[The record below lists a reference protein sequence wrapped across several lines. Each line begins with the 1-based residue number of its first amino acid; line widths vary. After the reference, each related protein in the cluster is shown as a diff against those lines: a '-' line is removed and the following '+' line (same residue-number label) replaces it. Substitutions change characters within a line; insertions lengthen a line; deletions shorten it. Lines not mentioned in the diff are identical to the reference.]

1 MADGRVT
8 IDTALDSAG
17 FEKGVKG
24 IKSQAG
30 SLTSVLKKL
39 SGAVTAAFAVG
50 KIVQFGK
57 EAVELGSSVS
67 EVQNVVDVAF
77 GDMAYKVEDF
87 AASAIQNFGMS
98 QLTAK
103 KTASTYMSMAKN
115 MGLSMDEASD
125 MSITLTGLTGDVA
138 SFYNISQEMADV
150 KLKSVFTGETESLKD
165 LGVVMT
171 QANLEAYALANG
183 INKSTS
189 EMSQAELVT
198 LRYNFVVDK
207 LADASG
213 DFVRTQDSWANQTRV
228 LSMQWQEFMSVIGQA
243 LIQVLLPAVR
253 VLNTVVA
260 SLIGMA
266 NTVNAFLAAIF
277 GGTREQVQQ
286 TENTVGQVSSGIGEA
301 VSNQNALTD
310 AAKETNKE
318 QGKTLAGFDELSK
331 LSSGTGSGGGASAAA
346 GAAALPA
353 VSGTG
358 ESTPAVQADG
368 AVLNLVDRLKA
379 AVEPFRGAFEQA
391 FSDILTG
398 AGRLLK
404 VFEQVW
410 TDIRSLGSPLV
421 EWFGGSFTTFLNQ
434 FVVTV
439 GSTMG
444 GVLDSVAMVVS
455 DLWSAVLFPVLQS
468 WAVSILP
475 FITEFATQLL
485 MTFDTLFEQVKTIFD
500 MIWQQAISPALE
512 MITQIWLDLWDG
524 IVATWDEY
532 GAPIFDQ
539 LRQAVDNAAQTLLNA
554 WDTII
559 KPVWDTLMSVLDQ
572 VWNEHFKPLWD
583 NVLEFVAMLVEAALQ
598 IYNSFIQPL
607 VNWFINT
614 FGPPIAET
622 ISMVVERIGIIL
634 STAADVAGGII
645 EALKGVV
652 NFVAGV
658 FTGDWERAWEGIQGI
673 FTGIWNGIVSAL
685 EGAVNLIINGV
696 NWIITQMNKLSFTAP
711 DWIPGI
717 GGATIGFNIPR
728 VQELRLP
735 RLAQGAVIPP
745 NREFMA
751 VLGDQRSGNNIEAPE
766 RLIRSIVRE
775 ESGAGSTAVLRE
787 ILAAIREGRVMMV
800 DKKVLASVVQSSVNT
815 AARASGGAALKV

>member
-1 MADGRVT
+1 MT
-8 IDTALDSAG
+8 IDTSLDKSG
-17 FEKGVKG
+17 FEQGVKG
-24 IKSQAG
+24 LKSQAG
-30 SLTSVLKKL
+30 GLTSVLKKL
-39 SGAVTAAFAVG
+39 GGAVAAAFAVG

-57 EAVELGSSVS
+57 EAVELGSSVT

-77 GDMAYKVEDF
+77 GDMAYKAENF
-87 AASAIQNFGMS
+87 AASAIENFGMS
-98 QLTAK
+98 QLAAK

-115 MGLSMDEASD
+115 MGLSMDQASD
-125 MSITLTGLTGDVA
+125 MSITLAGLTGDVA
-138 SFYNISQEMADV
+138 SFYNISQELADV
-150 KLKSVFTGETESLKD
+150 KLKSVFTGETETLKD
-165 LGVVMT
+165 LGIVMT

-183 INKSTS
+183 ISKSMS

-198 LRYNFVVDK
+198 LRYNFVVDQ
-207 LADASG
+207 LSDASG
-213 DFVRTQDSWANQTRV
+213 DFVRTQDSWANQTRI
-228 LSMQWQEFMSVIGQA
+228 LSMQWQEFMSIIGQA

-253 VLNTVVA
+253 VLNTVVTA
-260 SLIGMA
+260 LIGMA
-266 NTVNAFLAAIF
+266 NTVNAFLTAIF
-277 GGTREQVQQ
+277 GGTRNQIQQ
-286 TENTVGQVSSGIGEA
+286 TENTVGEVASGIGEA
-301 VSNQNALTD
+301 VGNQNALTD

-331 LSSGTGSGGGASAAA
+331 LSSGSSGSGGPA
-346 GAAALPA
+346 GTAGTAALPVTA
-353 VSGTG
+353 GTA
-358 ESTPAVQADG
+358 ERAPAVQAGGDIQSI
-368 AVLNLVDRLKA
+368 LDRLKA
-379 AVEPFRGAFEQA
+379 AVEPFRTAFDQA
-391 FSDILTG
+391 FSDISAG
-398 AGRLLK
+398 AGTLLK
-404 VFEQVW
+404 AFEQVW

-434 FVVTV
+434 FVATV

-444 GVLDSVAMVVS
+444 GVLDSAAMVVS
-455 DLWSAVLFPVLQS
+455 DLWSTVLFPELQT

-475 FITEFATQLL
+475 FLTELATQLL
-485 MTFDTLFEQVKTIFD
+485 MTFDTLFQQVKTIFD
-500 MIWQQAISPALE
+500 MIWQQAISPALVI
-512 MITQIWLDLWDG
+512 ITDIWMDLWDG

-583 NVLEFVAMLVEAALQ
+583 NVLEFVAMLAEAALQ

-607 VNWFINT
+607 VNWFIDT

-622 ISMVVERIGIIL
+622 ISMVVERIGTVL
-634 STAADVAGGII
+634 STAADVANGII

-685 EGAVNLIINGV
+685 EGAVNFIIDGV
-696 NWIITQMNKLSFTAP
+696 NWIISQMNKLSFTIP
-711 DWIPGI
+711 DWLPG
-717 GGATIGFNIPR
+717 GGQTIGFNIPR
-728 VQELRLP
+728 VQEVRLP
-735 RLAQGAVIPP
+735 RLARGAVIPP
-745 NREFMA
+745 NRAFMA

-766 RLIRSIVRE
+766 SLIRSIVRE
-775 ESGAGSTAVLRE
+775 ESGAGNAALLRE

-800 DKKVLASVVQSSVNT
+800 DRKVLASVVRSSVNT